1 MKNGKYNTTFHQK
14 VPGKILLCARARPA
28 RETSDKYCTHHRSTS
43 SNHPFSNMDA
53 DTNNLP
59 PLELGKAFEIDL
71 NTLEPV
77 MDDNSINNTVT
88 AADRMDHYI
97 DMEVKG
103 TGRRPTYKQLEA
115 ASKQQK
121 SEPFPRIMMLDYQN
135 EENEQ
140 ARLASINNAGS
151 PRPRQNTPEIEKVSA
166 DNCLSMDPP
175 TENNKTRRTTSSRT
189 ST

>member
-1 MKNGKYNTTFHQK
+1 MM
-14 VPGKILLCARARPA
+14 A
-28 RETSDKYCTHHRSTS
+28 ETNKKRTAVE
-43 SNHPFSNMDA
+43 F
-53 DTNNLP
+53 
-59 PLELGKAFEIDL
+59 DL

-121 SEPFPRIMMLDYQN
+121 SAPFPRIKMLDYQN
-135 EENEQ
+135 QENEQ
-140 ARLASINNAGS
+140 A
-151 PRPRQNTPEIEKVSA
+151 QKVSA
-166 DNCLSMDPP
+166 
-175 TENNKTRRTTSSRT
+175 
-189 ST
+189 